1 MSIYDGGQISKQERD
16 RPLPTVTSS
25 WQTTKNRS
33 VNKPEHQSVSQAGRQ
48 SSSWKA
54 VCPETLKHLCPL
66 LVRPVSLG
74 PIWTWTVCSDV
85 DIQTP
90 GCFKASHWFWRI
102 GDLASF
108 FCFAF
113 SPLKACHWAGQG
125 GRGGQVCNHLRDN
138 GPARIQPPRQR
149 DASSGTSASG
159 RGWVKVLKPLKS

>member
-1 MSIYDGGQISKQERD
+1 MMSIYDGGQISKQERD

-125 GRGGQVCNHLRDN
+125 GRGVRSVIISVTTARLGDN
-138 GPARIQPPRQR
+138 RHGNGTLVLGRRPRGE
-149 DASSGTSASG
+149 AG
-159 RGWVKVLKPLKS
+159 